1 MRRNLCKVSLRFQ
14 LHTLIFIMIAGL
26 ILVTL
31 FYYWSFNHLTLQS
44 TNEYFTTISD
54 LLYSRVEM
62 IDYQFSRTV
71 EAISTNK
78 ALQRYVA
85 AGEDE
90 EGEISAYVENLF
102 LDAIQP
108 SGRSMAY
115 NGIRGIALVNQPGHF
130 HDIKNEG
137 NPAVLCQEKTSK
149 TEWWYM
155 AASEK
160 QHQRAIYNHP
170 PQNLSMQSLCLQS
183 TCLN

>member
-1 MRRNLCKVSLRFQ
+1 MKFYVLNTNKQ
-14 LHTLIFIMIAGL
+14 LH
-26 ILVTL
+26 
-31 FYYWSFNHLTLQS
+31 
-44 TNEYFTTISD
+44 
-54 LLYSRVEM
+54 
-62 IDYQFSRTV
+62 
-71 EAISTNK
+71 
-78 ALQRYVA
+78 
-85 AGEDE
+85 
-90 EGEISAYVENLF
+90 
-102 LDAIQP
+102 
-108 SGRSMAY
+108 
-115 NGIRGIALVNQPGHF
+115 NQPVHF